1 MKKPNM
7 LITKINHAEQSVEWE
22 ILRETYKQS
31 NSIEIIDEYC
41 KNHIGDFYVLAKP
54 SIAENLKTY
63 RIFDTLES
71 KRYSI
76 RDSMENWG
84 ENKNIEYIVSLLSSY
99 KSRENNWSISLV
111 RHKNRLYLFHII
123 KLNIN
128 PTRWFDKNGEPHTSD
143 LADIC
148 IVYGRSISS
157 LNYVKQITNLNKISE
172 MMERG
177 SYLKSINNE
186 KFYCFSLNISMKDI
200 EISKSALRNNVD
212 TLFGT
217 DSYTQIGFLSF
228 NKCGRLEKIN
238 MCKCWYRRLIRYL
251 NGSIRYL
258 KDKISQLK

>member
-7 LITKINHAEQSVEWE
+7 LITKINHTEQSIEWE
-22 ILRETYKQS
+22 ILRETYKES

-54 SIAENLKTY
+54 SIAENLKTC

-71 KRYSI
+71 KQYSI

-84 ENKNIEYIVSLLSSY
+84 ENENIEYIVSLLSSY

-172 MMERG
+172 MMEHRTNFNFNYNKG
-177 SYLKSINNE
+177 FNR
-186 KFYCFSLNISMKDI
+186 FSLSLSMKDI
-200 EISKSALRNNVD
+200 EISKSALRDNVE

-251 NGSIRYL
+251 
-258 KDKISQLK
+258 KDKLSQLK

>member
-22 ILRETYKQS
+22 ILRETYKES
-31 NSIEIIDEYC
+31 NSIEIMDEYC

-84 ENKNIEYIVSLLSSY
+84 ENENIEYIVSLLSSY

-123 KLNIN
+123 KLNIQ
-128 PTRWFDKNGEPHTSD
+128 PTRWFDKDGEPHVD
-143 LADIC
+143 NLADIC
-148 IVYGRSISS
+148 IVYGRSLCSI
-157 LNYVKQITNLNKISE
+157 NYAKQITNLNKFDVVWDGGINHNCY
-172 MMERG
+172 RG
-177 SYLKSINNE
+177 FNRL
-186 KFYCFSLNISMKDI
+186 SLLLGMQDI
-200 EISKSALRNNVD
+200 KNSKSALLNNVG
-212 TLFGT
+212 TLFEK
-217 DSYTQIGFLSF
+217 DSYTRICFLSF
-228 NKCGRLEKIN
+228 EKHKREDKIN
-238 MCKCWYRRLIRYL
+238 MCKCWYQRLIRY
-251 NGSIRYL
+251 I
-258 KDKISQLK
+258 KDKLSQLK

>member
-1 MKKPNM
+1 MKNNM
-7 LITKINHAEQSVEWE
+7 LITKINHTEQSVEWE

-63 RIFDTLES
+63 RLFDTLES

-84 ENKNIEYIVSLLSSY
+84 ENENIEYIVSLLSSY

-177 SYLKSINNE
+177 PNFNSTYNKG
-186 KFYCFSLNISMKDI
+186 FYRFSLSLSMKDI
-200 EISKSALRNNVD
+200 KISKSALRNNVD
-212 TLFGT
+212 TLFET
-217 DSYTQIGFLSF
+217 DSYTQIGFLTF
-228 NKCGRLEKIN
+228 NKCERIDKIN
-238 MCKCWYRRLIRYL
+238 MYRCWYRRLIEYL
-251 NGSIRYL
+251 NNKL
-258 KDKISQLK
+258 TQLK

>member
-1 MKKPNM
+1 MKNNM
-7 LITKINHAEQSVEWE
+7 LITKINHTEESVEWE

-31 NSIEIIDEYC
+31 NSIEIIDEYY
-41 KNHIGDFYVLAKP
+41 KDHLGDFYVLAKP
-54 SIAENLKTY
+54 SIAENLKTC

-71 KRYSI
+71 KQYSI

-84 ENKNIEYIVSLLSSY
+84 ENENIEYIVSLLSSY

-177 SYLKSINNE
+177 SYLEFLYSGR
-186 KFYCFSLNISMKDI
+186 FYLFSLSLSMKDI

-212 TLFGT
+212 TLFEK

-228 NKCGRLEKIN
+228 NKYERIDKIN
-238 MCKCWYRRLIRYL
+238 MCKCLTRWIIFRM
-251 NGSIRYL
+251 N
-258 KDKISQLK
+258 KCC

>member
-1 MKKPNM
+1 MKNNM
-7 LITKINHAEQSVEWE
+7 LITKINHTEQSVEWE

-31 NSIEIIDEYC
+31 NSIEIIDEYY

-54 SIAENLKTY
+54 SIAENLKTC

-71 KRYSI
+71 RQYSI

-128 PTRWFDKNGEPHTSD
+128 PTRWFDKNGEPHISN

-157 LNYVKQITNLNKISE
+157 LNYVNQITNLNKISE

-177 SYLKSINNE
+177 SYLKFLYSGR
-186 KFYCFSLNISMKDI
+186 FYLFSLSLSMKDI
-200 EISKSALRNNVD
+200 EISKSALRNNVE

-217 DSYTQIGFLSF
+217 DSYTQIGFISF
-228 NKCGRLEKIN
+228 NKCGRLYKSN
-238 MCKCWYRRLIRYL
+238 MYI
-251 NGSIRYL
+251 
-258 KDKISQLK
+258 

>member
-1 MKKPNM
+1 MKNNM
-7 LITKINHAEQSVEWE
+7 LITKINHTEQSVEWE

-172 MMERG
+172 MMEHRTNFNFNYNKG
-177 SYLKSINNE
+177 FNR
-186 KFYCFSLNISMKDI
+186 FSLSLSMKDI
-200 EISKSALRNNVD
+200 KISKSALRNNVD
-212 TLFGT
+212 TLFEK
-217 DSYTQIGFLSF
+217 DSYTQIGFLLF
-228 NKCGRLEKIN
+228 HKCGRLYKIN
-238 MCKCWYRRLIRYL
+238 MYKCWYRRLIRYL

-258 KDKISQLK
+258 KDKLSQLK

>member
-22 ILRETYKQS
+22 ILRETYKES

-84 ENKNIEYIVSLLSSY
+84 ENENIEYIVSLLSSY

-123 KLNIN
+123 KLNIQ

-177 SYLKSINNE
+177 SYLKFLYNRR
-186 KFYCFSLNISMKDI
+186 FYLFSLNLSMKDI

-212 TLFGT
+212 TLFEK
-217 DSYTQIGFLSF
+217 DSYTQIGFISF
-228 NKCGRLEKIN
+228 NKCERIDKIN
-238 MCKCWYRRLIRYL
+238 TYRCWYQRLIEY
-251 NGSIRYL
+251 I
-258 KDKISQLK
+258 KDKLSQLKQE

>member
-1 MKKPNM
+1 MKNNM

-63 RIFDTLES
+63 RIFDRLES

-84 ENKNIEYIVSLLSSY
+84 ENENIEYIVSLLSSY

-148 IVYGRSISS
+148 IAYGRSISS

-172 MMERG
+172 MMECG
-177 SYLKSINNE
+177 SSYLKFLYNRR
-186 KFYCFSLNISMKDI
+186 FHLFLLSLSMKDI
-200 EISKSALRNNVD
+200 EISKSALRNNVE
-212 TLFGT
+212 TPFGT
-217 DSYTQIGFLSF
+217 DSYTQIGFLLF
-228 NKCGRLEKIN
+228 HKCGRLYKIN
-238 MCKCWYRRLIRYL
+238 MYKCWYRRLIRYL
-251 NGSIRYL
+251 NGLIGYI
-258 KDKISQLK
+258 KDKLSQLK

>member
-7 LITKINHAEQSVEWE
+7 LITKINHTEQSVEWE

-63 RIFDTLES
+63 RLFDTLES

-84 ENKNIEYIVSLLSSY
+84 ENENIEYIVSLLSSY
-99 KSRENNWSISLV
+99 KSRENNWSISLI

-177 SYLKSINNE
+177 SYLKFLCNGG
-186 KFYCFSLNISMKDI
+186 FYLFHLSLSMKDI

-212 TLFGT
+212 TLFET

-228 NKCGRLEKIN
+228 KKCGKLYKIN
-238 MCKCWYRRLIRYL
+238 MYKCWYRRMIRY
-251 NGSIRYL
+251 I
-258 KDKISQLK
+258 KDKLSQLKQE